1 MDIYE
6 KIELI
11 QKAMIERGISVKCQ
25 NSMGWFDYI
34 EPAVDR
40 VFQKTLGCD
49 NYAMSWRTD
58 IALWI
63 YAPDIKCWYFK
74 RFEDLTD
81 EDLELFCK
89 IHDIADLVP
98 PEVYGKSGF
107 KLNLADEVEFMD
119 I

>member
-1 MDIYE
+1 MDIHE
-6 KIELI
+6 KIEFM
-11 QKAMIERGISVKCQ
+11 QKAMIERGISVEYP

-49 NYAMSWRTD
+49 NYAMSWRTNVD
-58 IALWI
+58 LWI
-63 YAPDIKCWYFK
+63 YWPDDKSWCFK

-81 EDLELFCK
+81 EDLELFCR
-89 IHDIADLVP
+89 IHDITKLVP
-98 PEVYGKSGF
+98 PEVYGRSKF